1 MDLLLM
7 FCWPPVNLSM
17 EISSL
22 RSVLLIVL
30 FKLSALLMRS
40 KAAMLPCH
48 CREELTPD
56 ELLERC

>member
-1 MDLLLM
+1 M
-7 FCWPPVNLSM
+7 FCWDPVNLSM

-30 FKLSALLMRS
+30 FKLAALLMRS

-48 CREELTPD
+48 CREGLRLD

>member
-7 FCWPPVNLSM
+7 FYWDPVNLSM

-30 FKLSALLMRS
+30 FKLAALFMRS

-48 CREELTPD
+48 CQEGLTLD